1 MTEVTRTS
9 TPKNNKVFPDCRTE
23 LSPIQNPVHSTTV
36 LPSFSEHADIS
47 DKHNASKLNHHS
59 DD

>member
-9 TPKNNKVFPDCRTE
+9 TPENNKIYLDCKIE

-36 LPSFSEHADIS
+36 QSSFSEHVILVIS
-47 DKHNASKLNHHS
+47 IMLQS
-59 DD
+59 